1 MPKYTVRTHD
11 LEGQQT
17 DIQYAIDFPR
27 VETLELADDFLTF
40 RAWAFA
46 TSPGPLSF
54 VFSFDDQTQYS
65 PNTERPDVKA
75 FYNLD
80 SDLCGIHIV
89 APLLESFQFGVA
101 IGERVIWLAQVE
113 FTKLQ
118 VLEGSQQYLFLDN
131 DDNQS
136 VDQYSGKLKID
147 PENMGAWGEYFDD
160 INLWL
165 HSNPAKF
172 AFCLAPAKE
181 FIFPELYPIQRLGI
195 TPTDQ
200 FVSEFGGKAAVIN
213 PIELLSGQKNL
224 TYTQSDTHWTDFG
237 AQIVAASICS
247 ELQIG
252 FQPTNFDYKIK
263 HFTGDLGIKFNP
275 QRSEYGLFADT
286 TSLASLTYDNCI
298 PVRGNVICIS
308 NPLAALNETCLIF
321 GSSSAESVA
330 KQLSST
336 FRRVVRVF
344 SGAEIDY
351 NIVAQEQP
359 TCIVILFSSRFLIRA
374 PSPNFSIGSEIL
386 RKVECMSAH
395 EITQLKHGLL
405 TSTATPAD
413 HYYVALLENLLAM
426 THP

>member
-1 MPKYTVRTHD
+1 MPRYTVRTHH

-46 TSPGPLSF
+46 PSTSPLSF
-54 VFSFDDQTQYS
+54 VFSFDDQTQYL
-65 PNTERPDVKA
+65 PNTERPDVRD

-80 SDLCGIHIV
+80 SALCGIHIV
-89 APLLESFQFGVA
+89 APILESFRFGVI
-101 IGERVIWLAQVE
+101 IGERLIWLAQVE

-118 VLEGSQQYLFLDN
+118 VLEGSHQYLFLDN

-147 PENMGAWGEYFDD
+147 PENMGAWREYFND

-172 AFCLAPAKE
+172 VFCLAPAKE
-181 FIFPELYPIQRLGI
+181 FIFPEFYPIQRLGI

-213 PIELLSGQKNL
+213 PIELLSRQKNL
-224 TYTQSDTHWTDFG
+224 TYMQSDTHWTDFG
-237 AQIVAASICS
+237 AQLVAASICS
-247 ELQIG
+247 ELKIG

-263 HFTGDLGIKFNP
+263 QFTGDLGIKFNP
-275 QRSEYGLFADT
+275 QRTEYGLFADT

-298 PVRGNVICIS
+298 PVRGNVISIS

-336 FRRVVRVF
+336 FTRVVRVF
-344 SGAEIDY
+344 SGADIDY
-351 NIVAQEQP
+351 SIVALEQP
-359 TCIVILFSSRFLIRA
+359 TCIIILFSTRFLIRA
-374 PSPNFSIGSEIL
+374 PSTNFNIGSEIL

-395 EITQLKHGLL
+395 EVAELKHGLL
-405 TSTATPAD
+405 TSTGTPAD

-426 THP
+426 TNP